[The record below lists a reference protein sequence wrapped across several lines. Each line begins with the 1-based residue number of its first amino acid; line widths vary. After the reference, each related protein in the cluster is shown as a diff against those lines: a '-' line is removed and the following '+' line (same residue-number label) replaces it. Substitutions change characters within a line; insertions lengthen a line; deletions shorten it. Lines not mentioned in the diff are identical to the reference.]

1 MTGVWIF
8 RLKLTPSRV
17 SLFLEA
23 DLFGAR
29 GTSAGEDSMD
39 KDLANPIQQFLDSQG
54 ILILD
59 GGLASELE
67 SAGFDLDDPLWS
79 AKVLLETPDAI
90 GDVHRSYLDAGADCI
105 ISASYQATIMGFRAR
120 GLGLA
125 ASEDAIRK
133 SVQLAVDARDEF
145 WADESNRG
153 DRLRPLVAASVGPY
167 GAFLADGSEFT
178 GVYGLDEQSLLDFHR
193 RRWQILAST
202 GADLLACE
210 TIPSLREARA
220 LARLLTE
227 TPGRWA
233 WFSFSCRDGE
243 HISDGTPIV
252 DCVRALAAVPRVAA
266 IGVNC
271 TAPIFIPGLVEKIRG
286 VTDAPV
292 VAYPNSGEGWD
303 AEHKCWTGTADASHF
318 AAAGALWRDAGAR
331 LIGGCCR
338 TGPEDIRQLRE
349 ALAPVS

>member
-1 MTGVWIF
+1 MFSGPIHD
-8 RLKLTPSRV
+8 RYRV
-17 SLFLEA
+17 ELIA
-23 DLFGAR
+23 
-29 GTSAGEDSMD
+29 MN
-39 KDLANPIQQFLDSQG
+39 NPIQPYLDSRG
-54 ILILD
+54 VLVLD

-67 SAGFDLDDPLWS
+67 RAGFDLDDPLWS
-79 AKVLLETPDAI
+79 AKMLLESPEAVS
-90 GDVHRSYLDAGADCI
+90 DVHRSYLEVGADCI
-105 ISASYQATIMGFRAR
+105 ISASYQATIEGFRVR
-120 GLGLA
+120 GLSVA
-125 ASEDAIRK
+125 AAEEAIRK
-133 SVQLAVDARDEF
+133 SVQLAIDARDAF
-145 WADESNRG
+145 WADEGETG

-167 GAFLADGSEFT
+167 GAYLADGSEFT

-193 RRWQILAST
+193 RRWKILAST
-202 GADLLACE
+202 EADLLACE

-271 TAPIFIPGLVEKIRG
+271 TAPIFIPSLVENIHS
-286 VTDAPV
+286 VTGSPIV
-292 VAYPNSGEGWD
+292 VYPNSGEGWD
-303 AEHKCWTGTADASHF
+303 ADNKCWIGTADPVHF
-318 AAAGALWRDAGAR
+318 AAAGVLWRNAGAR

-349 ALAPVS
+349 ALDALS

>member
-1 MTGVWIF
+1 MI
-8 RLKLTPSRV
+8 
-17 SLFLEA
+17 EA
-23 DLFGAR
+23 AD
-29 GTSAGEDSMD
+29 
-39 KDLANPIQQFLDSQG
+39 PIRPFLDSRG
-54 ILILD
+54 VLILD

-67 SAGFDLDDPLWS
+67 RAGFDLNDPLWS

-105 ISASYQATIMGFRAR
+105 ISASYQATIEGFRAR
-120 GLGLA
+120 GLSVA

-133 SVQLAVDARDEF
+133 SVQLAIDARDNF
-145 WADESNRG
+145 WADENIRG
-153 DRLRPLVAASVGPY
+153 DRLQPLVAASVGPY

-178 GVYGLDEQSLLDFHR
+178 GVYGLDEKSLVDFHR
-193 RRWQILAST
+193 RRWQILSST

-220 LARLLTE
+220 LARLLGE
-227 TPGRWA
+227 TPDRWA

-252 DCVRALAAVPRVAA
+252 QCVRELAAVPRVAA

-271 TAPIFIPGLVEKIRG
+271 TAPAFITSLVEKIRG
-286 VTDAPV
+286 ESETPIIV
-292 VAYPNSGEGWD
+292 YPNSGEGWD
-303 AEHKCWTGTADASHF
+303 ANTKTWTGAADPSSFAR
-318 AAAGALWRDAGAR
+318 AAAGWREAGAQ

-338 TGPEDIRQLRE
+338 TGPDDIQGLRE
-349 ALAPVS
+349 MFPSR